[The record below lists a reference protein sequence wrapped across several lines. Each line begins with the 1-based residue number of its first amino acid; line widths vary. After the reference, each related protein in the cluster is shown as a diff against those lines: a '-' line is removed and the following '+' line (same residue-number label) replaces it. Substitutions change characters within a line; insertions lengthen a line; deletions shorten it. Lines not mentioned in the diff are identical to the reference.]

1 MCVHVLGSHTNTISS
16 VLPGGLSEL
25 DRLLHFFSAQHH
37 YVLALKGFFFFFAW
51 KRMLLS
57 KVNIRSGSWIR
68 RIQLAAPKKQRPQ
81 PYVEHKWRC
90 TGKICSVANSIL
102 LSRHPVCA
110 LSCSPKAKCASWI
123 HGRKTETRAEEEAH
137 AAILSCLMVSLGKR
151 ARFTQKISISCHFAI
166 CTNV

>member
-1 MCVHVLGSHTNTISS
+1 MCSGRTLIPFPLFCQVGCQNLTGSST
-16 VLPGGLSEL
+16 
-25 DRLLHFFSAQHH
+25 FSAQHH
-37 YVLALKGFFFFFAW
+37 CVLALLHFFFAL
-51 KRMLLS
+51 KEDVLS

-68 RIQLAAPKKQRPQ
+68 RNTAGCTKKKKWPQ
-81 PYVEHKWRC
+81 PYVEYKWRC

-110 LSCSPKAKCASWI
+110 PSCSPNAKCASWI

-151 ARFTQKISISCHFAI
+151 ARFTQKISNSCHFAI
-166 CTNV
+166 CTDV